1 MEYIKF
7 SLSRDLLYFSI
18 FAGIIG
24 FLFYKLGMDWTFTPE
39 TIFTCLAVAVII
51 GIILCIFVPRRRER
65 KNEAA
70 FFHFCRLLKTESY
83 FSSYSWQQRYSRF
96 CRNNA
101 DRRCGVKLCRYSR
114 LFLGQGLLQAWLH
127 SRLPDG
133 RFLHNRPQCFQL
145 SLL

>member
-70 FFHFCRLLKTESY
+70 FFHFCRLLKLKAISVHTHG
-83 FSSYSWQQRYSRF
+83 SRDT
-96 CRNNA
+96 A
-101 DRRCGVKLCRYSR
+101 DSAEIIRCIH
-114 LFLGQGLLQAWLH
+114 FHLL
-127 SRLPDG
+127 P
-133 RFLHNRPQCFQL
+133 
-145 SLL
+145 